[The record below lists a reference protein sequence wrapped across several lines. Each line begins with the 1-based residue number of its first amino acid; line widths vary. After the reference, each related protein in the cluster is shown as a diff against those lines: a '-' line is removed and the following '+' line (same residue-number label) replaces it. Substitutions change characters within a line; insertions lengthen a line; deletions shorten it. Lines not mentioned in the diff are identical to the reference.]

1 MKHCIIFLLSLFAMG
16 TASAQRMES
25 AQLIPTGPQSR
36 IVVDSISSPTL
47 GETRT
52 YTVLLPR
59 NYDQNPDKRYPVLY
73 LLHGIMDTNEG
84 WYRNGRVKSVMD
96 KLVESGEVCEMIVV
110 TPNAGGNNM
119 RVYGTVTSTC
129 RAGRM
134 KISSSTNF
142 CPILK
147 AAIG

>member
-1 MKHCIIFLLSLFAMG
+1 MKHCIIFLLALFAMG

-59 NYDQNPDKRYPVLY
+59 L
-73 LLHGIMDTNEG
+73 
-84 WYRNGRVKSVMD
+84 
-96 KLVESGEVCEMIVV
+96 
-110 TPNAGGNNM
+110 
-119 RVYGTVTSTC
+119 
-129 RAGRM
+129 
-134 KISSSTNF
+134 
-142 CPILK
+142 
-147 AAIG
+147 